1 MSRIG
6 KAGIDYAEA
15 RSRAMYVHLKERKAA
30 AKTPPR
36 FQAATGNAL
45 DDMQGFLST
54 LRNYVVR
61 LEAKAAEYEKARSK
75 ASVQKT
81 TIARQDFGRIVRE
94 MSFAVAKEA
103 RKYEAQD

>member
-1 MSRIG
+1 MSRLG
-6 KAGIDYAEA
+6 KAGVDYVEA
-15 RSRAMYVHLKERKAA
+15 RSRAMYVHLKERKN
-30 AKTPPR
+30 AKAPPR

-61 LEAKAAEYEKARSK
+61 LEAKAAEYEKARAK

-94 MSFAVAKEA
+94 ASFAIAKEA

>member
-6 KAGIDYAEA
+6 KAGVDYAEA
-15 RSRAMYVHLKERKAA
+15 RSRAMYVHLKERKN

-61 LEAKAAEYEKARSK
+61 LEAKAAEYEKARAK

-94 MSFAVAKEA
+94 ASFAIAKEA

>member
-15 RSRAMYVHLKERKAA
+15 RSRAMYVHLKERK

-75 ASVQKT
+75 ASVQTT
-81 TIARQDFGRIVRE
+81 TIARQDVGRIVRE

-103 RKYEAQD
+103 RKHEAQD

>member
-1 MSRIG
+1 MSRLG
-6 KAGIDYAEA
+6 KAGVDYVEA
-15 RSRAMYVHLKERKAA
+15 RSRAMYVHLKERKN

-61 LEAKAAEYEKARSK
+61 LEEKAAEYEKARVK

-81 TIARQDFGRIVRE
+81 TIARQDFGRILRE
-94 MSFAVAKEA
+94 AHFAIAREA
-103 RKYEAQD
+103 RKYETED

>member
-1 MSRIG
+1 MSRLG
-6 KAGIDYAEA
+6 KAGVDYVEA
-15 RSRAMYVHLKERKAA
+15 RSRAMYVHLKERKN

-61 LEAKAAEYEKARSK
+61 LEAKAAEYEKARAK

-94 MSFAVAKEA
+94 ASFAIAKEA

>member
-15 RSRAMYVHLKERKAA
+15 RSRAMYVHLKERK

-103 RKYEAQD
+103 RKHEAQD